1 MNLLSRIIAAF
12 FIILAL
18 ASSSFASSV
27 FASED
32 HDHNE
37 HQEESDHDEHAEAS
51 HNEADH
57 EDNDHTEKDDGHGH
71 GDEEEHSDS
80 TEISSYY
87 IQVSGIKS
95 AAAGSQNLVQID
107 TLFGVISPVQDQVF
121 SLHASFPSMVEK
133 VLVQVGDQVKKGQV
147 LARLTNIQTLQ
158 SYSLKSPSKGEI
170 TSRSVNTGNRIDAE
184 EVLQVSDLSKVWV
197 NLSAFPESVERLKKG
212 QQAKIYDLHDH
223 ENTLGEISYIAP
235 QMSGGHIARA
245 RAIIDNKQG
254 HWRPGMH
261 IKADIEVSTRNVPI
275 AVRIDALQ
283 TMEDKTVVFKRQGNR
298 FEVTPVEVG
307 EKDGQWA
314 EILSGLDAGSDYV
327 SENSFLVKAD
337 ILKSG
342 ASHDH

>member
-1 MNLLSRIIAAF
+1 MNILSKVMIP
-12 FIILAL
+12 FIFILAL
-18 ASSSFASSV
+18 LGSSFASNV
-27 FASED
+27 LASDEHDHNEHD

-37 HQEESDHDEHAEAS
+37 H
-51 HNEADH
+51 
-57 EDNDHTEKDDGHGH
+57 
-71 GDEEEHSDS
+71 EEEHSDS
-80 TEISSYY
+80 TEISPYY
-87 IQVSGIKS
+87 IKVSGIKS
-95 AAAGSQNLVQID
+95 ERSGPQQLVTID
-107 TLFGVISPVQDQVF
+107 TLFGVIAPVQDQVF
-121 SLHASFPSMVEK
+121 SLHAAFPSMVEK

-147 LARLTNIQTLQ
+147 LARLNNIQTLQ
-158 SYSLKSPSKGEI
+158 SYSLKSPSKGEV

-184 EVLQVSDLSKVWV
+184 EILQVSDLSKVWV
-197 NLSAFPESVERLKKG
+197 NLSAFPENVERLKKG

-235 QMSGGHIARA
+235 KMSGGHIARA

-261 IKADIEVSTRNVPI
+261 VKADIRISTRNVPV
-275 AVRIDALQ
+275 AVKIDALQ
-283 TMEDKTVVFKRQGNR
+283 TMENKTVVFKSHNNR
-298 FEVTPVEVG
+298 FETTPVEVG

-314 EILSGLDAGSDYV
+314 EILSGLKVDENYV